1 MSWEKLSVHKN
12 SGGMGF
18 KDLTAFN
25 LAMLGKQGWKIQ
37 SQPDN
42 LVSRLFKARYFP
54 NCNFLASSIG
64 HNPSFVWRSISKA
77 KFLVRA
83 GSRWCIGSGVNIHVL
98 EEPWLT
104 NGACIA
110 TSDSS
115 LAVLKDVSVEHLI
128 DSTTKEWNRDVISSL
143 FDQGTVEKIVKTPL
157 VQHVNVDRLVW
168 KAEMRGNYSVKS
180 AYHLCVDE
188 LIDTSHLKRPGYWS
202 GIWRLKVPPK
212 VKNLVWR
219 ICRGCFPTRARLRDK
234 GVNCPLNCVV
244 CDDNYEDTEH
254 ILFNCP
260 LSTAVWRAAGL
271 WDRVQ
276 SAVNNSTDTADA
288 IFRLLQRL

>member
-37 SQPDN
+37 SQPDS

-54 NCNFLASSIG
+54 NSNFLASSIG

-110 TSDSS
+110 ASASS
-115 LAVLKDVSVEHLI
+115 LAFLKDVRVEHLI

-157 VQHVNVDRLVW
+157 VRHVNVDRLVW
-168 KAEMRGNYSVKS
+168 KAEKRGNYSVKS
-180 AYHLCVDE
+180 AYRLCVDE

-219 ICRGCFPTRARLRDK
+219 ICRGCFPTRARL
-234 GVNCPLNCVV
+234 
-244 CDDNYEDTEH
+244 
-254 ILFNCP
+254 
-260 LSTAVWRAAGL
+260 
-271 WDRVQ
+271 
-276 SAVNNSTDTADA
+276 
-288 IFRLLQRL
+288 